1 MQNTQRSC
9 SIGTMKLFGE
19 LKEKLK
25 ADVNELEE
33 KLETEACFHLA
44 GSNVTKRATLRSLF
58 QTDGQLEN
66 DRNIERNTELF
77 ANDFEINILDL
88 LELDDNDNIN
98 DTLKMAIRIATLPTQ
113 KKFQLE
119 LWKIQSQS
127 HV

>member
-1 MQNTQRSC
+1 MC
-9 SIGTMKLFGE
+9 SEDSYLKLFDK
-19 LKEKLK
+19 LKEKLEDEI
-25 ADVNELEE
+25 ADELDE
-33 KLETEACFHLA
+33 KQETEACVHLA

-66 DRNIERNTELF
+66 DRNIEHNTELF

-98 DTLKMAIRIATLPTQ
+98 DTLKW
-113 KKFQLE
+113 QLE
-119 LWKIQSQS
+119 LL